1 MNQLIWLTG
10 LSGSGKTT
18 IAEALK
24 PLLPNCY
31 ILDGDVL
38 RKGINQDLGFS
49 IEDRIEVGRRIG
61 EIGKILLD
69 ANHHVIVA
77 SISPHRASRDKVRNL
92 IGESFIE
99 VYVQCPLVVCEQ
111 RDPKGLY
118 KKARAGEIK
127 YFTGIDSPYEEPVHP
142 EVVLETNKLSLD
154 ECVERIMTC
163 IEKSV

>member
-18 IAEALK
+18 IANALK

-77 SISPHRASRDKVRNL
+77 SISPHRATRNKVRNL
-92 IGESFIE
+92 IGDSYVE
-99 VYVQCPLVVCEQ
+99 VYIQCPLEVCEQ

-127 YFTGIDSPYEEPVHP
+127 FFTGIDSPYEEPVHP
-142 EVVLETNKLSLD
+142 EVVVDTSKLSLE
-154 ECVERIMTC
+154 ECVERIMKC
-163 IEKSV
+163 VEKSV

>member
-18 IAEALK
+18 IANALELK
-24 PLLPNCY
+24 LPHCY

-49 IEDRIEVGRRIG
+49 LEDRIEVGRRIG
-61 EIGKILLD
+61 EIAKILLD
-69 ANHHVIVA
+69 ANHNVIVA
-77 SISPHRASRDKVRNL
+77 SISPHRATRDKVRSL
-92 IGESFIE
+92 IGDPYIE
-99 VYVQCPLVVCEQ
+99 VYVQCPLEVCEQ

-127 YFTGIDSPYEEPVHP
+127 FFTGIDSPYEEPVHP
-142 EVVLETNKLSLD
+142 EVVLDTNTLSVN
-154 ECVERIMTC
+154 ECVERI
-163 IEKSV
+163 IGYLSS